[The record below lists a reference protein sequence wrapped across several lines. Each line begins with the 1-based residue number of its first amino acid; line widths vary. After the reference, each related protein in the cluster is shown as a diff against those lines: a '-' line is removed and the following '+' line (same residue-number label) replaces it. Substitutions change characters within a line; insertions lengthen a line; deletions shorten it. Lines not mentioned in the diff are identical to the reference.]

1 MVSTEKLLDH
11 WVRCFF
17 PSYGNFIGNPSPFSY
32 GGSPVVTMVVS
43 MLSHGLSYQAVHPTY
58 PTYEVVFL
66 ISKNIFQ
73 RITKT
78 WFICHVSPI

>member
-1 MVSTEKLLDH
+1 METNGDVIIYSLLIINGIYEKLLDH

-17 PSYGNFIGNPSPFSY
+17 PSYGSFIGNPSPFSY

-43 MLSHGLSYQAVHPTY
+43 MLSHGLSYPAA
-58 PTYEVVFL
+58 
-66 ISKNIFQ
+66 Q
-73 RITKT
+73 RTTKI